1 LWFILPVVPL
11 VVLAIADKAVF
22 DVQSGKAHSLTVGCL
37 AYCFVPC
44 LAPLPIIKVVLKLL
58 RQVRNEDDNLL
69 LRRHSGASTNVVVE
83 SIRREELAHTGC
95 GGLVTFWFGVMNT
108 AGQILLMIRLLHA
121 DKYLLFAIV
130 LSSSISTVVTSLP
143 LAFCILQEVARDKKF
158 DFFSEVMERG
168 HIKWVVLL
176 STSRIESLSVL
187 RLRLCTCAPV
197 WSFPMKPKHFYFIQ
211 SIGAYHLLVKDIPQ
225 VFVSLVEIG
234 DDMFSAPGECS
245 EGTWQVDCLL
255 AYSPWFAI
263 AFGSVNLAVTLLDG
277 LIRAMAWATLRGRV
291 DRSSH
296 LSSSMWVR
304 SGLSHR
310 TAEFFQAGQDIPSH
324 SVDFDDLRE
333 PLAPIG
339 EEELEAEEDEEAA
352 EGHNDDQ
359 QPVLTELP
367 TATRE
372 YVARLQEE
380 NRQLRQVQQQDALD
394 EAEEEAADSGG
405 GGGGGGSGRRSGGG
419 GADRGTQQRAGGS
432 QMEPLSEAEESAG
445 VTRPASPDPEMGGGG
460 RE

>member
-1 LWFILPVVPL
+1 MWFILPVVPL

-83 SIRREELAHTGC
+83 HTRREQLAHTGC

-108 AGQILLMIRLLHA
+108 VGQILLMIRLLHA

-143 LAFCILQEVARDKKF
+143 LAFCILQEVARDKKL
-158 DFFSEVMERG
+158 DFFNEVMERG
-168 HIKWVVLL
+168 HIKWIVLL

-211 SIGAYHLLVKDIPQ
+211 SIGAYHLLVKDIPHAL
-225 VFVSLVEIG
+225 VSLVEIG
-234 DDMFSAPGECS
+234 DDMFSVPAECS
-245 EGTWQVDCLL
+245 ESTWHDCLL
-255 AYSPWFAI
+255 AYSPWCAI

-277 LIRAMAWATLRGRV
+277 LIRAMAWATLR

-296 LSSSMWVR
+296 LSSSTWVR

-310 TAEFFQAGQDIPSH
+310 AAEFFQAGQDIP
-324 SVDFDDLRE
+324 VALPDFDDLRE

-339 EEELEAEEDEEAA
+339 EEEQEAEQQEE
-352 EGHNDDQ
+352 EEEEEEEEQNGDQ

-372 YVARLQEE
+372 YDVRLQELEEE
-380 NRQLRQVQQQDALD
+380 NRQLRHQIQQQ
-394 EAEEEAADSGG
+394 EAPVESEEGAAESARV
-405 GGGGGGSGRRSGGG
+405 GSGSG
-419 GADRGTQQRAGGS
+419 
-432 QMEPLSEAEESAG
+432 M
-445 VTRPASPDPEMGGGG
+445 TRPASPEAFGG